1 MHAVTTGEEFRRLAA
16 LRSFDV
22 LDSEPDA
29 DFNSITALVAKICD
43 APIALVSLVDEERQ
57 WFKARA
63 NFCETE
69 TPRSQSICSRVMHD
83 GGLVEIPDTHL
94 DPRTRDNPLC
104 VPDDGIRFYAG
115 APLVAAD
122 GDVLG
127 MLCVLDHKPRRI
139 DEIQGQT
146 LETMARQVIVLLEL
160 RRNVQ
165 RLETLRREIDHRVKN
180 SLASVMAGVRTLQRR
195 VEGHEA
201 RNALDAVSAKL
212 IAQVALHEELYL
224 GTDAMRLDLA
234 RFLQRLAAP
243 LSDLLPRG
251 VKLDV
256 QADPLE
262 VSPAHAN
269 LIGLVVNEFATN
281 AGKYAFAEGA
291 KGRIAVNG
299 HRDDEYYTI
308 VCRDTGNAD
317 ANTLQQTSGGKG
329 LGMRVIHASLSS
341 LGSQAQ
347 WFLANPGLEL
357 RFVLPI
363 TGNQDLA
370 SGAVTG

>member
-1 MHAVTTGEEFRRLAA
+1 M
-16 LRSFDV
+16 
-22 LDSEPDA
+22 
-29 DFNSITALVAKICD
+29 
-43 APIALVSLVDEERQ
+43 
-57 WFKARA
+57 
-63 NFCETE
+63 
-69 TPRSQSICSRVMHD
+69 
-83 GGLVEIPDTHL
+83 
-94 DPRTRDNPLC
+94 
-104 VPDDGIRFYAG
+104 
-115 APLVAAD
+115 
-122 GDVLG
+122 
-127 MLCVLDHKPRRI
+127 
-139 DEIQGQT
+139 
-146 LETMARQVIVLLEL
+146 EL

-180 SLASVMAGVRTLQRR
+180 SLASVMAGVRTVQRR
-195 VEGHEA
+195 VEGSEA

-243 LSDLLPRG
+243 LSDLLPRA
-251 VKLDV
+251 VKLEV
-256 QADPLE
+256 QADSLE
-262 VSPAHAN
+262 VSPTHAN

-291 KGRIAVNG
+291 KGRISITG

-329 LGMRVIHASLSS
+329 LGMRVIDASLSS

-357 RFVLPI
+357 HFVLPI
-363 TGNQDLA
+363 TGKQDLA
-370 SGAVTG
+370 SAAVTG